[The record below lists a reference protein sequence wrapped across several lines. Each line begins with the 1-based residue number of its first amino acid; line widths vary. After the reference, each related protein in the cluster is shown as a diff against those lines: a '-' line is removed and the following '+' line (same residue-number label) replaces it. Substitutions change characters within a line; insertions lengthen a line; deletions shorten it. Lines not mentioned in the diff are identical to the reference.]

1 MNPSINFRRAFLLL
15 LLPMLAAGFPAF
27 AEKADR
33 SKPINIEANSVTVDD
48 QRKISVY
55 LGNVQLS
62 QGSMLLRAE
71 RIEVRQDPAGFNS
84 ATAFGQPVSFRQKR
98 DGAEEYIEGFSE
110 RMEYD
115 GKQSLLQLFNNARL
129 KRGEDELRGS
139 YISYNAN
146 TEFFEVKGSNAG
158 KSSAAGNG
166 RVRAVIQPKPEKTG
180 SPVPAATPA
189 QPAAVTPQP

>member
-1 MNPSINFRRAFLLL
+1 MNPSINLHRATLLL
-15 LLPMLAAGFPAF
+15 LSLLAAGSPAF

-62 QGSMLLRAE
+62 QGSMLLHAD

-84 ATAFGQPVSFRQKR
+84 ATAFGKPATFRQKR
-98 DGAEEYIEGFSE
+98 DGSAEYIKGFSD

-115 GKQSLLQLFNNARL
+115 GKQSLLELFNNARL
-129 KRGEDELRGS
+129 TRGEDELRGS

-146 TEFFEVKGSNAG
+146 TEFFEVKGNNTG
-158 KSSAAGNG
+158 KSSAGGDG
-166 RVRAVIQPKPEKTG
+166 RVRAVIQPKPEKSG
-180 SPVPAATPA
+180 GAVPSAPA
-189 QPAAVTPQP
+189 NPARTTQP

>member
-1 MNPSINFRRAFLLL
+1 MNPSVNIRLAVRLLL
-15 LLPMLAAGFPAF
+15 LSMLGSAPPAF
-27 AEKADR
+27 AEKADS

-48 QRKISVY
+48 QRKVSVY
-55 LGNVQLS
+55 LGNVLLV

-84 ATAFGQPVSFRQKR
+84 ASAFGKPVRFRQKR
-98 DGAEEYIEGFSE
+98 DGAEEYIEGFAD

-115 GKQSLLQLFNNARL
+115 GKQSLLELFDNARL

-146 TEFFEVKGSNAG
+146 TEFFEVKGNGSAG
-158 KSSAAGNG
+158 KSPAGGNG
-166 RVRAVIQPKPEKTG
+166 RVRAVIQPKPAKPG
-180 SPVPAATPA
+180 APAAPA
-189 QPAAVTPQP
+189 PVKPADSVQP